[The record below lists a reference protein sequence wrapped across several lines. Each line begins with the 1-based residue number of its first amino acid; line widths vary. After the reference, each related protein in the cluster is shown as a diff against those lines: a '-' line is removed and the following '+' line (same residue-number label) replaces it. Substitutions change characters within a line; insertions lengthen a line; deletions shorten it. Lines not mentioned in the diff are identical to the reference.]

1 MLRGRHGERMAR
13 KEQFYTLDKGSLDE
27 REDRFWL
34 LTGDDGRET
43 IEHEYSYHGPPGRHR
58 SDYHE
63 VGAFLDG
70 DAPPAAKKRGLY
82 WRNEEFDAPRP

>member
-1 MLRGRHGERMAR
+1 MLSVKHGEAMAR
-13 KEQFYTLDKGSLDE
+13 KEQFYSLSKGSLE
-27 REDRFWL
+27 EKEDWFWL

-43 IEHEYSYHGPPGRHR
+43 IEHEYSYEGPPSRHR

-70 DAPPAAKKRGLY
+70 DAPPAAKEALRALLAKRGV
-82 WRNEEFDAPRP
+82 